1 MACDLILAW
10 SFNSNKLHFKHGL
23 QSFICSTTY
32 LNETATSA
40 YTLDDEFELYIQNTV
55 NLRERER
62 KTILFRNSQ
71 SNTST
76 LELMQHKHGD
86 ISQRQYNG
94 TNGYEKLGF
103 SQRALENGGRM
114 RTTTC

>member
-10 SFNSNKLHFKHGL
+10 SFSSNKLHFKHGL

-55 NLRERER
+55 NLRERDNIVS
-62 KTILFRNSQ
+62 KLAVY

-114 RTTTC
+114 RSTTC